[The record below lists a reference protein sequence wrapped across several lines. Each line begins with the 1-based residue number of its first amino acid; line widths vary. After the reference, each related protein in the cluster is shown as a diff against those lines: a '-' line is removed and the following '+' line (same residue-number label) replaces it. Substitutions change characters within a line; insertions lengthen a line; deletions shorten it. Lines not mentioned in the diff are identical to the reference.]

1 MNPHAC
7 NNQHSRRRRRR
18 NPARLSMLRQGV
30 AQWFAG
36 WLLAGWCVVMSWGC
50 TAGGRTDEAAEERR
64 RADSAAVADSLAAI
78 RAASDLTHDAIC
90 YADSVTARLTVE
102 QKVGM
107 LFMPALY
114 ANTDSHTLRRVREYA
129 AELHVGGIVLLRGNL
144 RGAAVIADSLSR
156 CGVPGLFL
164 AVDAENGLRMRFSD
178 APEFPWSREM
188 GRISDDQLFYEFGR
202 ELARECRAVGINMV
216 LGPVMDV
223 VPGEG
228 SHGLMRKR
236 SLGSD
241 PRRVADLA
249 LAYARGVEEG
259 NVITVAKHFPGHG
272 SATVDSHRALGEIRA
287 TREEIDSV
295 DLYPFRCYAA
305 EGLTGVMVGHLSVL
319 ALDSVKRPA
328 VVSPVVMR
336 DVLRDEL
343 DFEGLVITDA
353 LNMEGAMGVSGW
365 QAISAGAD
373 MVIAPSDTRREI
385 SRMLEALADGRIGI
399 GMVNDRCRRILFY
412 KYLIGLDSPQPVG
425 DIDAAVAEV
434 GRNATAVRDSITSAL
449 RWNRNSSLRPKL

>member
-1 MNPHAC
+1 MMRSGAFSLRHMVRLMVRFMGGLLSARVARGVVGVCSVVLLLGAC
-7 NNQHSRRRRRR
+7 ARGGAGDETEAARRR
-18 NPARLSMLRQGV
+18 LDSI
-30 AQWFAG
+30 
-36 WLLAGWCVVMSWGC
+36 
-50 TAGGRTDEAAEERR
+50 AE
-64 RADSAAVADSLAAI
+64 ADSLAAI
-78 RAASDLTHDAIC
+78 REATDLTNDARR
-90 YADSVTARLTVE
+90 YADSVVARLTVE
-102 QKVGM
+102 RKVGM

-114 ANTDSHTLRRVREYA
+114 ANDDRATLHRVGEYA

-156 CGVPGLFL
+156 CGSPGLFL
-164 AVDAENGLRMRFSD
+164 AVDAENGLRMRFAD

-228 SHGLMRKR
+228 SHRLMLKR

-259 NVITVAKHFPGHG
+259 NVISVAKHFPGHG

-287 TREEIDSV
+287 SREVIDSV
-295 DLYPFRCYAA
+295 DLYPFRRYAA
-305 EGLTGVMVGHLSVL
+305 EGLSGVMVGHLSVL
-319 ALDSVKRPA
+319 ALDSVRRPA

-336 DVLRDEL
+336 DVLRDEVGF
-343 DFEGLVITDA
+343 DGLVITDA

-385 SRMLEALADGRIGI
+385 QRMLAALADGRIGI
-399 GMVNDRCRRILFY
+399 SMVDDRCRRILFY
-412 KYLIGLDSPQPVG
+412 KYLIGLNAPPQLG

-434 GRNATAVRDSITSAL
+434 GREAPAVRDSITSAL
-449 RWNRNSSLRPKL
+449 RRNRSSSLRPRL